1 MQAATAAIAS
11 NLKRPSYACHLQHF
25 SSIVSR
31 EEEQSNDIASNPT
44 NNMVKSSATAA
55 ATAVFVASFLPGS
68 AAQEAK
74 KLWYPDYSSSYE
86 SGRCTDQPSSSL
98 LRLQNYASFGYRDQT
113 TCCQESFPGSN
124 CASDGLLATGTS
136 PDIDFDVDV
145 VFEKLMNDTV
155 AFETYQAEQEKYW
168 SSLSSILTSMYS

>member
-1 MQAATAAIAS
+1 MVVKSTAA
-11 NLKRPSYACHLQHF
+11 
-25 SSIVSR
+25 
-31 EEEQSNDIASNPT
+31 
-44 NNMVKSSATAA
+44 AA

-68 AAQEAK
+68 AAQEA

-98 LRLQNYASFGYRDQT
+98 LRLENYASFGYRDQT
-113 TCCQESFPGSN
+113 TCCQESFPGSSS

-136 PDIDFDVDV
+136 SDIDFDVDV